1 MITASVK
8 ALPIGRHATGSTL
21 SEVLVSLAIMS
32 IGVISLASIFPISV
46 LRSLQA
52 TQLTNATNL
61 RYNAEALTN
70 IKPELYTI
78 APPWQ
83 PSTTYTVGQ
92 IVVAMPLTAL
102 KQPPAIFQCTYVDST
117 NPRSGLYEPFWRFD
131 GNATIESTG
140 MRWQSYE
147 LKNYVIDPLGEAV
160 DPSGAQLVETAFR
173 TPSLSTDPFHYLGNS
188 GSNKAWTGSTQTLPS
203 GQVINWPGIYAFS
216 GLGTSPSALSADD
229 VAGLQD
235 SWITQAESSKLTISS
250 TSCVLD
256 NIQPSG
262 PLTLSITNVR
272 TRLVFFDDSGKRSY
286 QREVTSL
293 SSSPTTATAGFSPAL
308 PAGFAPTRATL
319 ETKERR
325 YTWMLAV
332 RRAFSGTT
340 QIDVVVFFRRTFSG
354 EDETVYPA
362 TFIAT
367 TDYGSDLGPGINGVN
382 NTLGWPG
389 SDDTQRN
396 WVILQYNK
404 ASGKPFLKKGGFV
417 TDVDNLRFYRITDFF
432 EADTAANVITKAQ
445 IDINSINPTP
455 FAGPAYVPD
464 GPTLSFGS
472 NVRYVLIKVDS
483 PIFATGHTP
492 ANAGAPPEGRAM
504 LMRGI
509 VDVYPIRARQ
519 AWETK

>member
-8 ALPIGRHATGSTL
+8 PTSIGGKTNGSTL

-78 APPWQ
+78 ASPWQ
-83 PSTTYTVGQ
+83 PSTAYTVGQ
-92 IVVAMPLTAL
+92 IVVATPLIAL

-117 NPRSGLYEPFWRFD
+117 NPYSGASEPFWRFD
-131 GNATIESTG
+131 GSATIESTG

-147 LKNYVIDPLGEAV
+147 LKNYVIDPLGQLLV
-160 DPSGAQLVETAFR
+160 DSGRGSGPLYRFGNTGQNSAWV
-173 TPSLSTDPFHYLGNS
+173 ST
-188 GSNKAWTGSTQTLPS
+188 T
-203 GQVINWPGIYAFS
+203 NWPYAFS
-216 GLGTSPSALSADD
+216 GFNSTPTISQAED
-229 VAGLQD
+229 VATLPD
-235 SWITQAESSKLTISS
+235 SWIEQAETRSVAYTPGATTCTLNKLQPDLPYFGSA
-250 TSCVLD
+250 
-256 NIQPSG
+256 NPSG
-262 PLTLSITNVR
+262 RI
-272 TRLVFFDDSGKRSY
+272 VFFDDGGKRSC
-286 QREVTSL
+286 QRTIAGL
-293 SSSPTTATAGFSPAL
+293 SSLPNPAIDPLPSGFVPV
-308 PAGFAPTRATL
+308 RARV
-319 ETKERR
+319 ETSERR
-325 YTWMLAV
+325 YSWMLAV

-362 TFIAT
+362 TFNAV
-367 TDYGSDLGPGINGVN
+367 TDFGSDLGPGINGVQ

-396 WVILQYNK
+396 WVIIQYNN
-404 ASGKPFLKKGGFV
+404 ATGRPFLKKGGFV
-417 TDVDNLRFYRITDFF
+417 TDIDNLRWYRITDFF
-432 EADTAANVITKAQ
+432 ESNTAIGAIDKAQ
-445 IDINSINPTP
+445 IKLASINPFP
-455 FAGPAYVPD
+455 SAGPTYVPD
-464 GPTLSFGS
+464 SAQYGT
-472 NVRYVLIKVDS
+472 NTRYVLIKVDS
-483 PIFATGHTP
+483 PIVDSGNQPDATQNPRG
-492 ANAGAPPEGRAM
+492 GAM

-519 AWETK
+519 AWETN